1 MTSDSA
7 IAAEGLVGEAVLAAD
22 GLAGEAA
29 LGMGDACASGCDAPL
44 SDSEAAELLMRSGS
58 GIRPDLSRRGY
69 HAIKRTFDIVFSLF
83 AMVVFS
89 WLYIIVAL
97 AIKLDDP
104 RGSVLFRQERI
115 GRDGAPFTIYKFR
128 SMRADAED
136 AIISHLSPEQLEQWE
151 HERKVENDP
160 RITRVGRIIRRTSI
174 DELPQFANILKG
186 DMSLVGP
193 RPITHEELELHFTP
207 DERRMLLSVR
217 PGATGP
223 WQAGEHHDATFES
236 GRRQEIELSY
246 VEEASIALDVRI
258 CIATVG
264 TVLRGD
270 SQ

>member
-1 MTSDSA
+1 METFQHIPETEQGEADVDTK
-7 IAAEGLVGEAVLAAD
+7 VGE
-22 GLAGEAA
+22 
-29 LGMGDACASGCDAPL
+29 PL
-44 SDSEAAELLMRSGS
+44 YSGS
-58 GIRPDLSRRGY
+58 FDVRLGSSRPGY
-69 HAIKRTFDIVFSLF
+69 RAIKRTFDIVFSLF
-83 AMVVFS
+83 AIAVFS
-89 WLYIIVAL
+89 WLYAIVAL

-104 RGSVLFRQERI
+104 SGPVLFRQVRI
-115 GRDGAPFTIYKFR
+115 GRGGAPFTIYKFR
-128 SMRADAED
+128 SMRADAEE
-136 AIISHLSPEQLEQWE
+136 AVALHLSPEQLDQWE
-151 HERKVENDP
+151 RERKVEGDP

-193 RPITHEELELHFTP
+193 RPITAEELELHFAP
-207 DERRMLLSVR
+207 DERYMMLSVR

-246 VEEASIALDVRI
+246 VEKASIALDVRI
-258 CIATVG
+258 CLATVG